1 MGQKT
6 KRHTDKEINRQLE
19 SQRAKKEGID
29 VDIHELFYT
38 KKNTQE
44 M

>member
-6 KRHTDKEINRQLE
+6 KRHIDKKINRQLE

-29 VDIHELFYT
+29 VDINEHFYT
-38 KKNTQE
+38 KKKYAE